1 MSELGFTMEY
11 VDRPRRRLAP
21 WILMALALA
30 LIAGIGLSVVTPS
43 VGSGAQFAGPGSGSV
58 QVQVANGASVTE
70 IANTLLAAGV
80 ISSTQD
86 FVSSAN
92 GGSSIAPGVYTL
104 HSQMGAPDA
113 YQLMLDPKSRT
124 GSRLVIKEG
133 QRLKEI
139 VAEASR
145 VTGIAVS
152 EFNSA
157 LSRPE
162 SYGLP
167 AAAGGDPEGWLF
179 PATYDIAPKATATS
193 VLKQMTQ
200 RFAKTAESINLDERA
215 KALGLTTEQVVTIAS
230 IVSVEVNPS
239 DYSKAARVIDNRM
252 KQGMRLGLDST
263 VNYALGISK
272 AQLSADEL
280 AVDSPYNTYQVHG
293 LPPGPINSPGEA
305 ALEAALSPALG
316 KWLYFITTD
325 QAKGTTVFTET
336 EAEFL
341 KIKKQIAQP
350 TS

>member
-11 VDRPRRRLAP
+11 VDRPRRRLTP
-21 WILMALALA
+21 WVLMGLALA
-30 LIAGIGLSVVTPS
+30 LIAGIGLSVVTQS
-43 VGSGAQFAGPGSGSV
+43 VGSGVQYQGAGSGSV
-58 QVQVANGASVTE
+58 KVDVPNGASITQ

-86 FVSSAN
+86 FVASAN
-92 GGSSIAPGVYTL
+92 GGASIAPGVYTL

-113 YQLMLDPKSRT
+113 YQLMLDPKSRV
-124 GSRLVIKEG
+124 GSRLVVKEG

-145 VTGIAVS
+145 VSGIPVS
-152 EFNSA
+152 EFRAA

-193 VLKQMTQ
+193 VLAQMTA
-200 RFAKTAESINLDERA
+200 RFAKTADAINLNDRA
-215 KALGLTTEQVVTIAS
+215 KALGLTPEQIVTIAS
-230 IVSVEVNPS
+230 IVTVEVNPS
-239 DYSKAARVIDNRM
+239 DYPKAARVITNRL

-272 AQLSADEL
+272 AQLTADEL

-293 LPPGPINSPGEA
+293 LPPGPIDSPGEA

-325 QAKGTTVFTET
+325 PAKGTTAFTET

-341 KIKKQIAQP
+341 KLKKQIAQP
-350 TS
+350 TP